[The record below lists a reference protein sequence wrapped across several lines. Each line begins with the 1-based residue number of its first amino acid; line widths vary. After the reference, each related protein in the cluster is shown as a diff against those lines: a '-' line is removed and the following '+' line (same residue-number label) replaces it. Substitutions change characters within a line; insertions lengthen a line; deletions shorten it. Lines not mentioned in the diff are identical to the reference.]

1 MIYNSSGNRLNDLV
15 AKIPCRILAH
25 RSSNRL
31 EIRTYVD
38 GILSGGDGGINSG
51 GASTPDGLLGGQ
63 LTGKIQRFFQ
73 TQSRHKT
80 SYLQGSKINDEFF
93 FFELRFQKIF
103 PLIRNVIFRN
113 KLPVV
118 GNDRYGARY
127 AQYVSFNWVYHAVR
141 NSKNTVFRHPENI
154 VFRQIRYVFFAKVD
168 RYMGDVPSLSLSGPQ
183 LQDKPL

>member
-63 LTGKIQRFFQ
+63 LTGKIQSLLEPPGGHQ
-73 TQSRHKT
+73 ASH
-80 SYLQGSKINDEFF
+80 LQGPKINDEFLV
-93 FFELRFQKIF
+93 FEFGL
-103 PLIRNVIFRN
+103 
-113 KLPVV
+113 
-118 GNDRYGARY
+118 
-127 AQYVSFNWVYHAVR
+127 
-141 NSKNTVFRHPENI
+141 
-154 VFRQIRYVFFAKVD
+154 
-168 RYMGDVPSLSLSGPQ
+168 
-183 LQDKPL
+183 